1 MVDRLRSNFERVRV
15 VLNAR
20 NLKPS
25 HNVKEAAMSQPTA
38 DETTIHNG
46 AGAGHDD
53 DTSRKAGSNGD
64 ATSFVGL
71 RESARATSD
80 ALREAC
86 RGASAAISELS
97 EEAYQIG
104 SQTGARISRQV
115 EAQPMTSLLVAA
127 SIGLVAGVFLARR

>member
-1 MVDRLRSNFERVRV
+1 
-15 VLNAR
+15 
-20 NLKPS
+20 
-25 HNVKEAAMSQPTA
+25 MSQPNT

-46 AGAGHDD
+46 AGSGHDD
-53 DTSRKAGSNGD
+53 VMPRNSGANGE
-64 ATSFVGL
+64 ATSYAGL
-71 RESARATSD
+71 RESARATTE

-97 EEAYQIG
+97 EEAYQLG

>member
-1 MVDRLRSNFERVRV
+1 
-15 VLNAR
+15 
-20 NLKPS
+20 
-25 HNVKEAAMSQPTA
+25 MSQAKA
-38 DETTIHNG
+38 DETTMHNG
-46 AGAGHDD
+46 SGAAHHDE
-53 DTSRKAGSNGD
+53 TSRGSNGNGE
-64 ATSFVGL
+64 AQSLRGL

-86 RGASAAISELS
+86 RGASAAISDLS

>member
-1 MVDRLRSNFERVRV
+1 
-15 VLNAR
+15 
-20 NLKPS
+20 
-25 HNVKEAAMSQPTA
+25 MSQSKA
-38 DETTIHNG
+38 DDTTMHNG
-46 AGAGHDD
+46 SGAGHENDV
-53 DTSRKAGSNGD
+53 SGESNGNGE
-64 ATSFVGL
+64 ALSYRGL

-86 RGASAAISELS
+86 RGASAAISDLS

-127 SIGLVAGVFLARR
+127 SVGLIAGVFLARR